1 MSETER
7 ATLRE
12 GGPVQV
18 GLLITAAEDF
28 RAASYPLFAEGLV
41 DCVEWNLDMGW
52 SGRGVPG
59 WITALLDAY
68 GAAGRLHGHGV
79 EFSLLSARLSDR
91 QRRWLEHFAR
101 EMKTRPYQR
110 VSEHFGFITA
120 GAFVNGTVMPHP
132 RTDAAVALGRDRLAL
147 LSELA
152 GAPVGLENLALAF
165 GAEDVRVQPDFID
178 ALLDPLGG
186 HLLLDLHNLLCQA
199 DNFGVAPEA
208 LLMRYPLH
216 RVRELHLAGGEMS
229 YPKSDPLGRPFRR
242 DSHLGHLPDGVFSLL
257 RAALTHCPSLE
268 TIFFER
274 ADDTLRGRDDL
285 LRFERD
291 FRTVR
296 AIVGEIRG
304 NVPQADA

>member
-1 MSETER
+1 M
-7 ATLRE
+7 
-12 GGPVQV
+12 QV
-18 GLLITAAEDF
+18 GLLLTAAEDF

-52 SGRGVPG
+52 SSRGVPE
-59 WITALLDAY
+59 WIAALLDAY

-79 EFSLLSARLSDR
+79 EFSLLSARLSER
-91 QRRWLEHFAR
+91 QRRWLDHFTR
-101 EMKTRPYQR
+101 EMKARPYQR

-132 RTDAAVALGRDRLAL
+132 RTEAALRLGRDRLAL

-152 GAPVGLENLALAF
+152 GKPVGLENLALAF
-165 GAEDVRVQPDFID
+165 GPEDVRVQPDFVD
-178 ALLDPLGG
+178 ALLDPGGG

-242 DSHLGHLPDGVFSLL
+242 DSHVGHLPDGVFTLL
-257 RAALTHCPSLE
+257 RAALARCPHLE
-268 TIFFER
+268 TIFLER
-274 ADDTLRGRDDL
+274 ADDTLRGPSDL
-285 LRFERD
+285 RRFADD
-291 FRTVR
+291 FRQVR
-296 AIVGEIRG
+296 AIVGEVRG
-304 NVPQADA
+304 NAPQGDA